1 MDQGCFL
8 EKIPRN
14 IFQVFLRLEG
24 RQTRYSILFFVQ
36 FKNVYVSA
44 IILNCAVFCT
54 LLRPLK
60 PVQVTFPR
68 SGESEDK
75 ANEEDNEDT
84 VMSNKQ
90 NLLIKIKSAREDL
103 KRTDSKLSFDNEVS
117 ITAQPLGHLKRYLK
131 AGSNNK
137 YATVHDVLNS
147 SYNHVQNVF
156 HKSINSIDES
166 DEFLTNNGR
175 FDVIR
180 HTTKKV
186 NSQIPANETKAND
199 NFEIPLASRYLK
211 RRSSVQKGVTV
222 AAIIE
227 TSNIRRNSIN
237 LRYHPRSDVN
247 SEGIP
252 KRLKNRR
259 ATISSGVRPLYRE
272 DIFLQGSLSRL
283 PIYSSKVIII

>member
-1 MDQGCFL
+1 MKEDKLTTAFC
-8 EKIPRN
+8 
-14 IFQVFLRLEG
+14 V
-24 RQTRYSILFFVQ
+24 FVQ
-36 FKNVYVSA
+36 IKNVYVSA

-68 SGESEDK
+68 SGESEDE
-75 ANEEDNEDT
+75 ANEEDNKDT

-90 NLLIKIKSAREDL
+90 NLLMKIKSAREDL

-117 ITAQPLGHLKRYLK
+117 ITAQPLRHLKRYLK

-166 DEFLTNNGR
+166 NEFLTNNGR

-186 NSQIPANETKAND
+186 NSQIPVNETKAND

-222 AAIIE
+222 TAIIE

>member
-1 MDQGCFL
+1 MYF
-8 EKIPRN
+8 
-14 IFQVFLRLEG
+14 
-24 RQTRYSILFFVQ
+24 YSIKKIA
-36 FKNVYVSA
+36 FKHVYVLA

-60 PVQVTFPR
+60 PVQVTVPK
-68 SGESEDK
+68 SGETEDE
-75 ANEEDNEDT
+75 ANEEENKDT
-84 VMSNKQ
+84 VTSNKQ
-90 NLLIKIKSAREDL
+90 NLLMKIKSAREDL

-117 ITAQPLGHLKRYLK
+117 ITAQPFRHLKRYLK
-131 AGSNNK
+131 AGHNNK

-147 SYNHVQNVF
+147 SYNPVQNIF

-166 DEFLTNNGR
+166 NELLTNNGR

-180 HTTKKV
+180 HITKKV
-186 NSQIPANETKAND
+186 NSQTSINETKAND
-199 NFEIPLASRYLK
+199 ISEIPLASKYLK
-211 RRSSVQKGVTV
+211 RRSSLQKGVTV

-237 LRYHPRSDVN
+237 LRYHPRSDIH

-252 KRLKNRR
+252 RRLKNRR

-283 PIYSSKVIII
+283 PQYSSKVIIYERDK